1 MSGIENINP
10 QGSSEA
16 TPKPYD
22 QRPGEPD
29 KWYDHFFRY
38 CKMGPSRSLDR
49 CYRQVTT
56 RWDDLPDPPGSGTIR
71 APGAWKRNSTEF
83 DWARRASAWDADQRQ
98 RNLERQEETLD
109 LFSVAAR
116 ESLQYL
122 LDTVHGQVIEPDGA
136 ITSISDHYERRMA
149 AKTIFHKW
157 TEVLAMLRENPEEG
171 TGEVKITEILVHK
184 SGSAQ
189 GKSDP
194 EKKLAGK

>member
-1 MSGIENINP
+1 MP
-10 QGSSEA
+10 QTEIS
-16 TPKPYD
+16 TPTKPYH
-22 QRPGEPD
+22 QRPDEPD
-29 KWYDHFFRY
+29 KWYDHFYRY
-38 CKMGPSRSLDR
+38 CEMGPSRSLDR
-49 CYRQVTT
+49 CYRQVTAE
-56 RWDDLPDPPGSGTIR
+56 WGDLPDPPGSGTIR
-71 APGAWKRNSTEF
+71 APGAWKRKSTEF

-122 LDTVHGQVIEPDGA
+122 LDTVHGQVLEPDGT

-157 TEVLAMLRENPEEG
+157 TEVLVMLKENPEEG

-184 SGSAQ
+184 SGSEY
-189 GKSDP
+189 GKSGQ
-194 EKKLAGK
+194 EK